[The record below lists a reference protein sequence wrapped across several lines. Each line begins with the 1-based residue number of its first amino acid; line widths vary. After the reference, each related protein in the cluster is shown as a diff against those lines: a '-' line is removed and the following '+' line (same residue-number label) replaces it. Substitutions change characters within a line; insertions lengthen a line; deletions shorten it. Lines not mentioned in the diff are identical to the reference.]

1 MTYGVKGIIIDSLSY
16 PFSNWMRFLFLGIVV
31 LISFSQYTVLYL
43 VKINFLLFICLD
55 IMGFLFVGSF
65 VRGYLFK
72 IINKSLTGIS
82 ELPVFND
89 WINIFIDGIKVLIV
103 NIIYLIPVILI
114 TLSLLL
120 SSGTDLRIILT
131 SLPDLNLDL
140 LLYVGFTHFIPVII
154 AFLYL
159 ILIIPVILMSIV
171 NMAYNDGKLSEAFK
185 FGEIFVNVSKLS
197 WDRITWYGLAFYG
210 DLVPIIIGFFIF
222 DEILERIYSVGWKKL
237 IIWYFATGI
246 IALILIFSGYFV
258 ANITSNLILNG
269 LELFS
274 LSNYNIL
281 RILILSLVLLPYLF
295 IFLSRSTALIYNSAI
310 KSYWG
315 SESYTSNYELQQE

>member
-1 MTYGVKGIIIDSLSY
+1 MSIRGIIIDSLSY

-55 IMGFLFVGSF
+55 IIGFLFVGSF
-65 VRGYLFK
+65 ARGYLFK
-72 IINKSLTGIS
+72 IINKSLTGIN
-82 ELPVFND
+82 ELPGFND

-103 NIIYLIPVILI
+103 NIIYLFPFILI
-114 TLSLLL
+114 ILSLL

-131 SLPDLNLDL
+131 SLPDLNLD

-159 ILIIPVILMSIV
+159 ILIIPVILMSIA

-197 WDRITWYGLAFYG
+197 WDGITWYGLAFYG
-210 DLVPIIIGFFIF
+210 EVPIIIGFFIF

-237 IIWYFATGI
+237 IMWYFATGI
-246 IALILIFSGYFV
+246 IALILIFGGYFV

-315 SESYTSNYELQQE
+315 SESYTSNYKLQQE

>member
-1 MTYGVKGIIIDSLSY
+1 MSIRGIIIDSLSY

-55 IMGFLFVGSF
+55 IIGFLFVGSF
-65 VRGYLFK
+65 ARGYLFK
-72 IINKSLTGIS
+72 IINKSLKGIN
-82 ELPVFND
+82 ELPGFND

-103 NIIYLIPVILI
+103 NIIYLFPFILI
-114 TLSLLL
+114 TISLLL

-131 SLPDLNLDL
+131 SLPDVNLDL

-159 ILIIPVILMSIV
+159 ILIIPVILMSIA
-171 NMAYNDGKLSEAFK
+171 NMVYNDGKLSEAFK
-185 FGEIFVNVSKLS
+185 FGEIFVNVSKLP

-210 DLVPIIIGFFIF
+210 AVPIIIGFFIL
-222 DEILERIYSVGWKKL
+222 DEILERICSVGWKKL
-237 IIWYFATGI
+237 IMWYFATGI
-246 IALILIFSGYFV
+246 IALILIFGGYFV

-274 LSNYNIL
+274 FSNDNIL

-310 KSYWG
+310 KSYLG
-315 SESYTSNYELQQE
+315 SESYTSKYKLQQE